1 VNEKGGAK
9 VLDLVNQPLSFL
21 IIQTSRVI
29 MNAAINEP
37 QEKRVLKNSN
47 RKLKRNTAIAFY
59 VVSLLIILVGL
70 RTTFWVSLLIQPV
83 SVLSLYYVYAFR
95 SRKIYQINS
104 FPIVY
109 AVGISLHILLSLL
122 LFVWL
127 VTSSV

>member
-1 VNEKGGAK
+1 
-9 VLDLVNQPLSFL
+9 
-21 IIQTSRVI
+21 
-29 MNAAINEP
+29 M
-37 QEKRVLKNSN
+37 
-47 RKLKRNTAIAFY
+47 
-59 VVSLLIILVGL
+59 LVGL
-70 RTTFWVSLLIQPV
+70 KTNFWVSLLIQPV

>member
-1 VNEKGGAK
+1 MKKEGRRF
-9 VLDLVNQPLSFL
+9 LIWLTRPFLFL
-21 IIQTSRVI
+21 IIQTYRVHMKPDI
-29 MNAAINEP
+29 SEP

-59 VVSLLIILVGL
+59 VVSLFVMLVGL
-70 RTTFWVSLLIQPV
+70 RTTFWVSLLIQPI
-83 SVLSLYYVYAFR
+83 SVLSLYYIYVFR
-95 SRKIYQINS
+95 IRKLYQINS